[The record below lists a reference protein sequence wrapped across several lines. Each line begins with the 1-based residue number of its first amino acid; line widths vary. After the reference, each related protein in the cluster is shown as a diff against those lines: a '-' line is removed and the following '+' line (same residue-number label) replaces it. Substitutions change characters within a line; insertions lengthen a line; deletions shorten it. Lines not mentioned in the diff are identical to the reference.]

1 MCNAAADTWWLHRR
15 EGIGAPTARAE
26 GTGRTKRPAEDGS
39 GDTVLAIQ
47 QSLIVTHRDG
57 RDPPILPISDKLP
70 GAIND
75 VIHSTRSCR

>member
-1 MCNAAADTWWLHRR
+1 MVAAPPRGQR
-15 EGIGAPTARAE
+15 GPTARAE

-57 RDPPILPISDKLP
+57 RDSPILPMSANLLEATIGVRRTLDP
-70 GAIND
+70 AEI
-75 VIHSTRSCR
+75 R